1 MTKRMN
7 NVKSF
12 LVGGLMLMTTFSM
25 TNACFAATP
34 TDVGTAMSTEIQ
46 ENGQEV
52 TSIAGKTFDVELDL
66 RKIKSAS
73 SANGKNIKLV
83 YVSVD
88 MEKEEAQAL
97 VYYGGE
103 ESGFLEFRDYY
114 GNIEKV
120 RKAMERIDGKTWK
133 LFRYDEDKNTG
144 EHAVM
149 MYKDVGESLPKK

>member
-12 LVGGLMLMTTFSM
+12 LVGGLMLMTTFCM
-25 TNACFAATP
+25 TNACFASTP
-34 TDVGTAMSTEIQ
+34 TDVGTAMRTEIQ
-46 ENGQEV
+46 DGQEV
-52 TSIAGKTFDVELDL
+52 TSIAGKTLDVELDL

-97 VYYGGE
+97 VYYGGD
-103 ESGFLEFRDYY
+103 ESGFIEFRDYY
-114 GNIEKV
+114 GNIEDA
-120 RKAMERIDGKTWK
+120 RNAMKKIDGKIWK
-133 LFRYDEDKNTG
+133 LFRYDEDKTTG